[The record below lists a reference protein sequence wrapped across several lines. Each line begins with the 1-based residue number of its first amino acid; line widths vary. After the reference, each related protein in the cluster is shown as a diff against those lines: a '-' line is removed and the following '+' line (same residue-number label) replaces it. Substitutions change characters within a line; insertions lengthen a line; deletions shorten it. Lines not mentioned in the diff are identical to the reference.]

1 MLGAWYAATML
12 TGLPIVLAGA
22 PEPPVLLATGF
33 EQGLEGWSTQGE
45 AEFAASDDQPHSGAR
60 CARIAVAKGVTPAY
74 QQLTHP
80 IADVLPGDQLRAEA
94 WVRAQGVST
103 APGAYMALQFVDA
116 GGQRL
121 AIAHSATGANNGK
134 AGWEQLQAEG
144 TAPDG
149 TVSARLDLILHD
161 NATAW
166 FDDVRVV
173 RLARLEPWPDL
184 GTAVRHIT
192 VHSEDP
198 ISPRFGGVGFHAFD
212 HIFTFTPEQRDN
224 IVRKR
229 WREMNPS
236 FVRLNDSPDWGRA
249 MMDHVAETMLWMK
262 STGTEIYLTTWDP
275 PRVATDA
282 ERAAYAKH
290 MVDYMEYL
298 VRGKGLT
305 NIRTYCMTNELTLG
319 SWGSLAQ
326 DLPTFRA
333 YHQALYDE
341 LKARGLDIQLLATD
355 ASPFEYWSTLEWAA
369 AHMDDITGIYGGHHY
384 INDRPLQDLRF
395 YPWFESKVKWG
406 VDLARSK
413 GKDFILGEFGCKQ
426 DGRTL
431 DGKRA
436 DRCVYFET
444 PEEPLV
450 GIQLAEAVIAAINAG
465 VYAMGN
471 WTYMDFPDDYRPDYL
486 NKWGTF
492 RWSGDDFSTRAHY
505 YAYGLLTKFL
515 RGPSTILRTEVD
527 DPHVRVAAIEHHGA
541 GTRTIAIVNRYGGDV
556 PVSIAMGD
564 AANGHTFRKYVYD
577 PEHVP
582 RNRFGDLQRPET
594 TVTVRRGTLDDQIGR
609 GTLTVYTTAYD
620 DEPPAAVTGLRIE
633 THTDGSTWAAWDENP
648 APDLCYYRIF
658 RGDEQIGS
666 TVACRFRVAAGD
678 TADGLRIVAV
688 DQSGN
693 PGV

>member
-1 MLGAWYAATML
+1 M
-12 TGLPIVLAGA
+12 
-22 PEPPVLLATGF
+22 
-33 EQGLEGWSTQGE
+33 
-45 AEFAASDDQPHSGAR
+45 
-60 CARIAVAKGVTPAY
+60 
-74 QQLTHP
+74 
-80 IADVLPGDQLRAEA
+80 
-94 WVRAQGVST
+94 
-103 APGAYMALQFVDA
+103 
-116 GGQRL
+116 
-121 AIAHSATGANNGK
+121 
-134 AGWEQLQAEG
+134 
-144 TAPDG
+144 
-149 TVSARLDLILHD
+149 SARVDLILHD

-166 FDDVRVV
+166 FDDVQLVRVG
-173 RLARLEPWPDL
+173 RLEPWPDL
-184 GTAVRHIT
+184 GTAVRRIT
-192 VHSEDP
+192 VHSDDP
-198 ISPRFGGVGFHAFD
+198 IEPHFGGVGFHAFD

-229 WREMNPS
+229 WRELNPS
-236 FVRLNDSPDWGRA
+236 FVRLNDSPTWDRK

-275 PRVATDA
+275 PKVATDA
-282 ERAAYAKH
+282 ERAAYAKR
-290 MVDYMEYL
+290 MVDYMEYM
-298 VRGKGLT
+298 VREKGLT

-319 SWGSLAQ
+319 NWGSLAQ

-355 ASPFEYWSTLEWAA
+355 ASPFEYWPTLEWAA
-369 AHMDDITGIYGGHHY
+369 ANMDDITGVYGGHHY
-384 INDRPLQDLRF
+384 INDRPLQDVRF

-413 GKDFILGEFGCKQ
+413 RKDFILGEFGCRQ

-450 GIQLAEAVIAAINAG
+450 GIQLAEAAIAAISAG

-471 WTYMDFPDDYRPDYL
+471 WTFMDFPDDFSATYM

-492 RWSGDDFSTRAHY
+492 RWSGDDLSTRDHY

-515 RGPSTILRTEVD
+515 RGSSATLRTEVD
-527 DPHVRVAAIEHHGA
+527 DPYIRVAALEYEGTGA
-541 GTRTIAIVNRYGGDV
+541 RSIAIVNRYAGDV
-556 PVSIAMGD
+556 PVSIELGD
-564 AANGHTFRKYVYD
+564 GANGQVFRKYVYD
-577 PEHVP
+577 PERVP
-582 RNRFGDLQRPET
+582 QSPFGDLQGPER
-594 TVTVRRGTLDDQIGR
+594 TVTVRDGKLDDRLGR

-620 DEPPAAVTGLRIE
+620 NDPPAAVAGLRVE
-633 THTDGSTWAAWDENP
+633 TDADGSTWAAWDGS
-648 APDLCYYRIF
+648 AVPDLCYYRVF
-658 RGDEQIGS
+658 RGAEQIGS

-678 TADGLRIVAV
+678 TADQLRVVAV

-693 PGV
+693 QGE